1 MVLHVQTQ
9 KAITRLK
16 KANLEIVF
24 AGSSPPGKH
33 LPISKKHRIISALKS
48 HDMNKF
54 EIGDYPELALEE
66 GRLKLN
72 RDPFGRCVLR
82 IFSERRGTEYDFFSD
97 PDLVMRAAKLL
108 QNAANPE
115 ERQILLSTIDRDLR
129 ILNGYLLK
137 RDLPDVRPVID
148 GFMSKVKE
156 VMRQGNCIPMGLNIQ
171 STSQKTYDSLGRI
184 LEMTKP
190 DRPK

>member
-1 MVLHVQTQ
+1 M
-9 KAITRLK
+9 
-16 KANLEIVF
+16 N
-24 AGSSPPGKH
+24 GK
-33 LPISKKHRIISALKS
+33 
-48 HDMNKF
+48 

-97 PDLVMRAAKLL
+97 PELVMRAAKLL

-137 RDLPDVRPVID
+137 RNLPDVRPVIN

-156 VMRQGNCIPMGLNIQ
+156 VMRQGNCVPMGLNIQ
-171 STSQKTYDSLGRI
+171 STSQKTYDALGRI